1 MIRKGDDKMQIS
13 DNVLNVLAAC
23 EYRGI
28 GKAWI
33 NKNLRGGESV
43 AQIIGLI
50 ADRDVSADVEGFERR
65 KASIKAEIVAL
76 GDAIDGVVGIGD
88 ADFPVIQ
95 EGVKDGDRP
104 IALFYKGDIALIK
117 KAAGNVAVIGLLTP
131 SCQIERDE
139 RDVVRRLVQQGKC
152 IVSGLALGCDTI
164 GHRETLD
171 RGGKTVAFLSSPLTE
186 VNPPSNRPLA
196 YEIVNSGG
204 LLVSEYFRGVH
215 SKREFIGRYAER
227 DRLQAM
233 FAEAVVLAASYSQKD
248 YGKDSGSRFAMGKA
262 LEYGVPR
269 YVIYDSKRDSKNTMF
284 NLSRE
289 AITSG
294 AKIIRPG
301 EDIRIEG
308 RSLDKSQLEFTI

>member
-1 MIRKGDDKMQIS
+1 MLIS
-13 DNVLNVLAAC
+13 DNALNVLAAC

-33 NKNLRGGESV
+33 NKNLRGGETAAQVV
-43 AQIIGLI
+43 ALVT
-50 ADRDVSADVEGFERR
+50 DRDASADVGGFERR
-65 KASIKAEIVAL
+65 KSAIKAEIAVL
-76 GDAIDGVVGIGD
+76 GDAIDGVVAIGD

-95 EGVKDGDRP
+95 QGVKNGDRP
-104 IALFYKGDIALIK
+104 IALFYKGDISLIK
-117 KAAGNVAVIGLLTP
+117 RAAGNVAVIGLLTP
-131 SCQIERDE
+131 SLQIEEDE
-139 RDVVRRLVQQGKC
+139 REVVRKLVDQGKC

-171 RGGKTVAFLSSPLTE
+171 CAGKTVAFLSSPLTE

-196 YEIVNSGG
+196 DEIEKRGG
-204 LLVSEYFRGVH
+204 LIVSEYFRGAH

-233 FAEAVVLAASYSQKD
+233 FAEAVVLSASYSQKD

-262 LEYGVPR
+262 VEYGVQR
-269 YVIYDSKRDSKNTMF
+269 YVIYDSMRDSENPMF

-289 AITSG
+289 AIAAG
-294 AKIIRPG
+294 ARIIKPGGDVKIAG
-301 EDIRIEG
+301 G
-308 RSLDKSQLEFTI
+308 AVCGSQLELSI

>member
-1 MIRKGDDKMQIS
+1 MLIS

-33 NKNLRGGESV
+33 NKNLRGGETI
-43 AQIIGLI
+43 AQIVDLI
-50 ADRDVSADVEGFERR
+50 SDKDVSADVEGFERLW
-65 KASIKAEIVAL
+65 AAIKEKIVAL

-88 ADFPVIQ
+88 VDFPVIQ

-104 IALFYKGDIALIK
+104 IALFYKGDISLIK
-117 KAAGNVAVIGLLTP
+117 NAAGNVAVIGLLTP
-131 SCQIERDE
+131 SVQIEQDE
-139 RDVVRRLVQQGKC
+139 REVVRKLIEQGKC

-171 RGGKTVAFLSSPLTE
+171 CGGKTIAFLSSPLTE

-196 YEIVNSGG
+196 DEIVKRGG
-204 LLVSEYFRGVH
+204 LIVSEYFRGAH

-233 FAEAVVLAASYSQKD
+233 FAEAVVLAASYSQRD

-262 LEYGVPR
+262 AEYGLPR
-269 YVIYDSKRDSKNTMF
+269 YVIYDSTRDSENPMF

-289 AITSG
+289 VITSG

-308 RSLDKSQLEFTI
+308 RSLGESQLEFAI

>member
-1 MIRKGDDKMQIS
+1 MLIS
-13 DNVLNVLAAC
+13 DNVLNALAAC
-23 EYRGI
+23 EYHGI

-33 NKNLRGGESV
+33 NKNLRGGETV
-43 AQIIGLI
+43 AQVVDLV
-50 ADRDVSADVEGFERR
+50 ADKDASVDVEGFERR
-65 KASIKAEIVAL
+65 RAAINAEIVAI

-88 ADFPVIQ
+88 VDFPVIQ
-95 EGVKDGDRP
+95 EGVRDGDRP
-104 IALFYKGDIALIK
+104 IALFYKGDISLIK

-131 SCQIERDE
+131 SCQIEKDE
-139 RDVVRRLVQQGKC
+139 RDVVCRLVRQGKC

-171 RGGKTVAFLSSPLTE
+171 CGGKTVAFLSSPLTE

-196 YEIVNSGG
+196 NEIVANGG

-233 FAEAVVLAASYSQKD
+233 FAETVVLAASYSQKD

-262 LEYGVPR
+262 IEYGVPR
-269 YVIYDSKRDSKNTMF
+269 YVIYESKRDSENPMF

-289 AITSG
+289 AIASG

-308 RSLDKSQLEFTI
+308 RSLGKSQLEFAI

>member
-1 MIRKGDDKMQIS
+1 MLIS
-13 DNVLNVLAAC
+13 DNALNVLAAC

-33 NKNLRGGESV
+33 NKNLRGGESI
-43 AQIIGLI
+43 AQIVGLI
-50 ADRDVSADVEGFERR
+50 VDKDVPADVEVFERR
-65 KASIKAEIVAL
+65 RAAIQAEIAAL
-76 GDAIDGVVGIGD
+76 GDAIDGVVAIGD
-88 ADFPVIQ
+88 TDFPVIQ
-95 EGVKDGDRP
+95 AGVKGGDRP
-104 IALFYKGDIALIK
+104 IALFYKGDISLIK
-117 KAAGNVAVIGLLTP
+117 NAAGNVAVIGLLTP
-131 SCQIERDE
+131 SLQIEEDE
-139 RDVVRRLVQQGKC
+139 REVVRKLVGQGKC

-171 RGGKTVAFLSSPLTE
+171 CAGKTVAFLSSPLTE

-196 YEIVNSGG
+196 DEIVKRGG
-204 LLVSEYFRGVH
+204 LIVSEYFRGAH

-233 FAEAVVLAASYSQKD
+233 FAEAVVLSASYSQKD

-262 LEYGVPR
+262 IEYGVPR
-269 YVIYDSKRDSKNTMF
+269 YVIYDSKRDSANPMF

-289 AITSG
+289 AIASG

-301 EDIRIEG
+301 EGIWIEG
-308 RSLDKSQLEFTI
+308 RSLGESQLEFAI

>member
-1 MIRKGDDKMQIS
+1 MLIS
-13 DNVLNVLAAC
+13 DNVLNVLTAC

-33 NKNLRGGESV
+33 NKNLRGGETI
-43 AQIIGLI
+43 AQIVDLI
-50 ADRDVSADVEGFERR
+50 SDKDVSADVEGFERR
-65 KASIKAEIVAL
+65 KVSIKAEIVAL

-104 IALFYKGDIALIK
+104 IALFYKGDISLIK

-131 SCQIERDE
+131 SAQIEHDE
-139 RDVVRRLVQQGKC
+139 REVVRKLIEQGKC

-171 RGGKTVAFLSSPLTE
+171 CGGKTVAFLSSPLTE

-196 YEIVNSGG
+196 NEIVANGG

-233 FAEAVVLAASYSQKD
+233 FADAVVLAASYSQKD

-262 LEYGVPR
+262 AEYGVPR
-269 YVIYDSKRDSKNTMF
+269 YVIYDSIRDAVNPMF

-289 AITSG
+289 ALASG
-294 AKIIRPG
+294 AKSIRP
-301 EDIRIEG
+301 EDDFVIKAMSCR
-308 RSLDKSQLEFTI
+308 SQLEFNI

>member
-1 MIRKGDDKMQIS
+1 MLIS
-13 DNVLNVLAAC
+13 DNALNVLAAC

-50 ADRDVSADVEGFERR
+50 AEKDVSADVVGFERR
-65 KASIKAEIVAL
+65 RIAIKAEILAL

-104 IALFYKGDIALIK
+104 IALFYKGDISLIK
-117 KAAGNVAVIGLLTP
+117 KTSGNVAVIGLLTP
-131 SCQIERDE
+131 SAQIEQDE
-139 RDVVRRLVQQGKC
+139 REVVRKLIGQGTC

-171 RGGKTVAFLSSPLTE
+171 CAGKTVAFLSSPLTE

-196 YEIVNSGG
+196 DEIVKRGG
-204 LLVSEYFRGVH
+204 LLVSEYFRGAH

-269 YVIYDSKRDSKNTMF
+269 YVIYDSTRDSENPMF

-289 AITSG
+289 AIAGG
-294 AKIIRPG
+294 ARIIKPGGDVKIAG
-301 EDIRIEG
+301 GDVCG
-308 RSLDKSQLEFTI
+308 SQLELSI

>member
-1 MIRKGDDKMQIS
+1 MLIS
-13 DNVLNVLAAC
+13 DNALNVLAAC

-50 ADRDVSADVEGFERR
+50 ADKDVSADVVGFERR
-65 KASIKAEIVAL
+65 RIAIKAEILAL

-104 IALFYKGDIALIK
+104 IALFYKGDISLIK
-117 KAAGNVAVIGLLTP
+117 KTSGNVAVIGLLTP
-131 SCQIERDE
+131 SAQIEQDE
-139 RDVVRRLVQQGKC
+139 REVVRKLIGQGTC

-171 RGGKTVAFLSSPLTE
+171 CGGKTVAFLSSPLTE

-196 YEIVNSGG
+196 DEIVANGG

-233 FAEAVVLAASYSQKD
+233 FAEAVVLAASYSQRD

-262 LEYGVPR
+262 IEYGVPR
-269 YVIYDSKRDSKNTMF
+269 YVIYDSKRDSGDPMF

-289 AITSG
+289 HVATG
-294 AKIIRPG
+294 ATIIDPRCVTLPSVLA
-301 EDIRIEG
+301 ERDDSE
-308 RSLDKSQLEFTI
+308 QLEFLWNE

>member
-1 MIRKGDDKMQIS
+1 MLIS

-33 NKNLRGGESV
+33 NKNLRGGETV
-43 AQIIGLI
+43 AQIVGLI
-50 ADRDVSADVEGFERR
+50 VDRDASADIEGFERR
-65 KASIKAEIVAL
+65 RAAIKAEIAAL
-76 GDAIDGVVGIGD
+76 GDAIDGVVAIGD

-104 IALFYKGDIALIK
+104 IALFYKGDISLVK
-117 KAAGNVAVIGLLTP
+117 KTMGNVAVIGLLTP
-131 SCQIERDE
+131 SVQIEQDE
-139 RDVVRRLVQQGKC
+139 RVVVRKLVEQGKC

-171 RGGKTVAFLSSPLTE
+171 CGGKTVAFLSSPLNE

-196 YEIVNSGG
+196 DEIVNSGG
-204 LLVSEYFRGVH
+204 LLVTEYFRGVH

-262 LEYGVPR
+262 IEYGVPR
-269 YVIYDSKRDSKNTMF
+269 YVIYDSRRDAGNPMF

-289 AITSG
+289 AIANG
-294 AKIIRPG
+294 ARTIIPSDKFSIRPAASCG
-301 EDIRIEG
+301 
-308 RSLDKSQLEFTI
+308 SQLEFKI

>member
-1 MIRKGDDKMQIS
+1 MLIS

-33 NKNLRGGESV
+33 NKNLRGGETI
-43 AQIIGLI
+43 AQIVDLI
-50 ADRDVSADVEGFERR
+50 SDKDVSADVVGFERR
-65 KASIKAEIVAL
+65 RIAIKAEILAL

-104 IALFYKGDIALIK
+104 IALFYKGDISLIK
-117 KAAGNVAVIGLLTP
+117 KTSGNVAVIGLLTP
-131 SCQIERDE
+131 SAQIEQDE
-139 RDVVRRLVQQGKC
+139 REVVRKLIGQGKC

-171 RGGKTVAFLSSPLTE
+171 CGGKTVAFLSSPLTE

-196 YEIVNSGG
+196 DEIVANGG
-204 LLVSEYFRGVH
+204 LLVSEYFRRVH

-269 YVIYDSKRDSKNTMF
+269 YVIYDSTRDNENPMF

-289 AITSG
+289 AIAGG
-294 AKIIRPG
+294 ARIIKPGGDVKIAG
-301 EDIRIEG
+301 GDLCG
-308 RSLDKSQLEFTI
+308 SQLELSI